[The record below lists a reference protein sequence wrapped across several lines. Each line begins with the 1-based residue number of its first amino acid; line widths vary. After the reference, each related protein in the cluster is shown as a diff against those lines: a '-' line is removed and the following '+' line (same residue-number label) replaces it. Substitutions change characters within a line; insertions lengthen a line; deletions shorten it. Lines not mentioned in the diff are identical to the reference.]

1 MSIDEAAELVIHAC
15 ALSKKNE
22 IYTLDMGNPI
32 KIYDLAKKIISL
44 KGLTVKDENNPNG
57 DIEIKF
63 SRLLDGEKIHEE
75 IFTLNKERTIH
86 PKIFK
91 DSLSFDDQIFSKE
104 LIKLYEAIENNEN
117 EKYQDIINKLCDIWF
132 IKYLSIDL
140 SIRHCIAFFENH
152 L

>member
-1 MSIDEAAELVIHAC
+1 MLAHYQ
-15 ALSKKNE
+15 KKNE

-75 IFTLNKERTIH
+75 IFTLNKENN
-86 PKIFK
+86 
-91 DSLSFDDQIFSKE
+91 SSKN
-104 LIKLYEAIENNEN
+104 I
-117 EKYQDIINKLCDIWF
+117 
-132 IKYLSIDL
+132 
-140 SIRHCIAFFENH
+140 
-152 L
+152 